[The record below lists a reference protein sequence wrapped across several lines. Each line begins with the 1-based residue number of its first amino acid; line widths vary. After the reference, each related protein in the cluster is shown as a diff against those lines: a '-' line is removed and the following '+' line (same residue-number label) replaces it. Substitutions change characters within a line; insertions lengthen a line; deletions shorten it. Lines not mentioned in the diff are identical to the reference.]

1 MKKRSQFA
9 IWIFCICLLTFSFY
23 QTRSVDF
30 TKLERIFTII
40 QSIRES
46 DTALD
51 QDILKTRYYLIKSY
65 DPLNTSI
72 AQIQASINELK
83 SEEFGLNKI
92 SRGNEDIKQAF
103 EKYLEVFALRKILID
118 KFKSQN
124 AILKNSLYY
133 LPISANNS
141 KKLSSGGYNL
151 LVDEIVRETLLYTN
165 SGDDENKKLADEAIV
180 KIRKL
185 NELATG
191 PLKVETEVF
200 VKHCENILTR
210 KKELDSI
217 VKDIIN
223 LPAKDS
229 INLLYF
235 TTTSFYNQY
244 LNKTNIYRLLLY
256 NLSIGMLL
264 YIGLVII
271 KLKIASVAM
280 QNLNQSLVRLNSAF
294 GRFVP
299 HDFLNI
305 LEKKNILE
313 IELGDH
319 VKEEM
324 TVLFS
329 DIRGFTSLSESM
341 TPEDNFR
348 FINSYLG
355 TMGPIVRDHKGF
367 IDKFIGDAIMAL
379 FRNESENAVDA
390 AVEMLKGLDKYNREH
405 RSGRSKIK
413 IGIGLHRGEMMLGTI
428 GENNRME
435 GTVISD
441 SVNLAARI
449 ESMTKMY
456 GVSLLISEKVYES
469 LEKKNK
475 YLIRKVDTVIVKG
488 KEKPVTVYEVFN
500 SDTTELRNQKK
511 KLRQSFEE
519 AIDLYYAQ
527 DYSAA
532 KKIFE
537 AHLKEL
543 SEDRV
548 AAIHLERCKEMLNNP
563 NAASNGKASV
573 LTSK

>member
-51 QDILKTRYYLIKSY
+51 QDILKSRYYLIKSY

-83 SEEFGLNKI
+83 HEEFGLGKI

-103 EKYLEVFALRKILID
+103 EKYLEVFSLRKILID

-133 LPISANNS
+133 LPISANSS

-165 SGDDENKKLADEAIV
+165 SGDDENKKIADEAIV
-180 KIRKL
+180 KLRKL
-185 NELATG
+185 NELSTG
-191 PLKVETEVF
+191 PLKIETEVF

-355 TMGPIVRDHKGF
+355 TMGPIVREHNGF

-379 FRNESENAVDA
+379 FRNESDNAVDA

-405 RSGRSKIK
+405 RSGRSKVK

-475 YLIRKVDTVIVKG
+475 YLVRKIDTVIVKG

-500 SDTTELRNQKK
+500 SDTPELRNLKK
-511 KLRQSFEE
+511 KLRQNFEE

-543 SEDRV
+543 SEDKA

>member
-519 AIDLYYAQ
+519 AVDLYYAQ
-527 DYSAA
+527 DYLAA

-537 AHLKEL
+537 SHLKEL

-548 AAIHLERCKEMLNNP
+548 ASIHLERCKEMLNNP
-563 NAASNGKASV
+563 EAAKNVGASV
-573 LTSK
+573 LKSK